1 MSRVYRPR
9 LGWIITYL
17 VLMDLDT
24 FIAGMEAM
32 QGLWLNMAV
41 SLVITAC
48 AVACIIL
55 TLSDCRVTWRAGYF
69 PQASDGM
76 KTIKEES

>member
-17 VLMDLDT
+17 VMMNLNT
-24 FIAGMEAM
+24 FLAGMAAM

-48 AVACIIL
+48 VVAVIVL
-55 TLSDCRVTWRAGYF
+55 TLVGCRVKWQAGYM
-69 PQASDGM
+69 PQASVGM
-76 KTIKEES
+76 KTIKEEA